1 MCNFLRKPA
10 SNIKAETINT
20 MNINSYV
27 SGAIFGAVCV
37 ALYCLLPKRLEKRK
51 RNGIAILLG
60 IPLALLAL
68 FIIDCITEK
77 YS

>member
-1 MCNFLRKPA
+1 MKT
-10 SNIKAETINT
+10 ETVNT

-27 SGAIFGAVCV
+27 SGTIFGAVCV

-60 IPLALLAL
+60 IPLALLVL
-68 FIIDCITEK
+68 FIIDCISE
-77 YS
+77 SN